1 MLLPTDWLLYLSS
14 CQVCSRRSCPT
25 KSKKKTQ
32 SSVFFF
38 YVNLS
43 VIPFFLLVLFEK
55 NCSHF
60 IGKVKHRTVTKS
72 EAEIGFYLNPQL
84 GVKGLQ
90 RLLTRKILKIN
101 IFALLK
107 TSSKRET
114 TLFECWVGTQIVR
127 VVQVGHLMSIF
138 LSHVK
143 FSWSWLMTI
152 DLLGLIMYYL
162 VPANY

>member
-14 CQVCSRRSCPT
+14 CQVWSRRSCPT
-25 KSKKKTQ
+25 Q
-32 SSVFFF
+32 SPPSFFF

-127 VVQVGHLMSIF
+127 VVQVGHLMS
-138 LSHVK
+138 HVK
-143 FSWSWLMTI
+143 FSWSWLMTL
-152 DLLGLIMYYL
+152 DLLGLIMY
-162 VPANY
+162 